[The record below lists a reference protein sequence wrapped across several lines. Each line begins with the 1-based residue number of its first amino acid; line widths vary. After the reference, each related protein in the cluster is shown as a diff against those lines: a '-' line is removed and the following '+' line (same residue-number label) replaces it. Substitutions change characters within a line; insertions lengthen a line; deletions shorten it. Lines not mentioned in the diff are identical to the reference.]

1 MTGSMITIWQGLG
14 HLYWQGLRHLYVYK
28 GSRKMASRL
37 SLPKQEKIKFVPL
50 TVAQVRAWADA
61 ADPRLQAMIVVQGVL
76 GLRISELRALRVADV
91 DFLRRQVRIESQF
104 DVSGR
109 HRVPLKTGNSRRTVP
124 LPAIGADALAAHIRE
139 FPPSADGVIFTTA
152 DGRPWNH
159 HVSARY
165 RVASVAAGL
174 PAGTSSHDLRHHY
187 ASVLLAAGESVHAVA
202 ERLGDTAAMVLGTY
216 GHVMPDQEDTT
227 RRAVDA
233 AWAAAT
239 QDSAEGAR

>member
-1 MTGSMITIWQGLG
+1 M
-14 HLYWQGLRHLYVYK
+14 
-28 GSRKMASRL
+28 
-37 SLPKQEKIKFVPL
+37 
-50 TVAQVRAWADA
+50 
-61 ADPRLQAMIVVQGVL
+61 
-76 GLRISELRALRVADV
+76 
-91 DFLRRQVRIESQF
+91 
-104 DVSGR
+104 
-109 HRVPLKTGNSRRTVP
+109 
-124 LPAIGADALAAHIRE
+124 
-139 FPPSADGVIFTTA
+139 IFTTA

-233 AWAAAT
+233 AWAADT